1 VNPGLNRRSSRGFG
15 LLDLLVG
22 MALGLVVLGAITAA
36 VGAGGRLLRNSSA
49 RGEGEDTTQMAVEA
63 LTFDVRRAGYDP
75 RVTGVMPLTEAAA
88 DHFALAADLD
98 ADGVVDPNSEETT
111 TYTCRGGR
119 LSRIIGR
126 QSLPLA
132 DGITRCA
139 FQYLDEHGA
148 ALSLPAAG
156 LDAPARTRVR
166 AVAFDVTLLPSGLA
180 GASRRIVV
188 VALRRTA

>member
-1 VNPGLNRRSSRGFG
+1 VSRGFG

-36 VGAGGRLLRNSSA
+36 VGTGGRLLRNASA

-75 RVTGVMPLTEAAA
+75 RATGVTPITEAVA
-88 DHFALAADLD
+88 DRVALAADLD
-98 ADGVVDPNSEETT
+98 ADGAVDPDSEETT
-111 TYTCRGGR
+111 AYICRGGR

-132 DGITRCA
+132 DGITSCA
-139 FQYLDEHGA
+139 FRYLDEHGT

-156 LDAPARTRVR
+156 LDAAARARVR

-180 GASRRIVV
+180 GASRRTVV
-188 VALRRTA
+188 VALRRTM